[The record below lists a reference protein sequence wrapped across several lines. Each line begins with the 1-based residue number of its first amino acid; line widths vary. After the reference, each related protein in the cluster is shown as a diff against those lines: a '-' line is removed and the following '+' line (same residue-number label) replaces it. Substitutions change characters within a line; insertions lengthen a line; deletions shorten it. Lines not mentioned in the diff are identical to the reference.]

1 MCRITY
7 TDFYLHPELKNKQST
22 LPRCPTT
29 SVHLTHRA
37 TTPLCVR
44 CRSQTTTFDGLE
56 STPLVLLARTG
67 TPRVQRHVRLCS
79 QPWQSQC
86 QYQYDTKT
94 QCDIQTHTAWHTDTH
109 IVWHTDT
116 HSVTYRPP
124 VWEVHAS
131 ALCALSWCELLRPE
145 CTAYDPRQQQHAS
158 APLPATPVPYINTA
172 NL

>member
-1 MCRITY
+1 MCRTTY

-109 IVWHTDT
+109 IVWHTDLLYEKCMLQHFARFHDANYCGLNVQLT
-116 HSVTYRPP
+116 ILVNSSMRLLHFLQRQYRT
-124 VWEVHAS
+124 
-131 ALCALSWCELLRPE
+131 LIQQIC
-145 CTAYDPRQQQHAS
+145 RQKLYS
-158 APLPATPVPYINTA
+158 
-172 NL
+172 